1 MEVRERRVQERE
13 DEKEYGKLTWRVRE
27 EWRRRWR
34 VNGGVWR
41 IQMSKR
47 WDLEWRGRGDK
58 CPMSRQEQCAVS

>member
-47 WDLEWRGRGDK
+47 WDLEWRERG
-58 CPMSRQEQCAVS
+58 E